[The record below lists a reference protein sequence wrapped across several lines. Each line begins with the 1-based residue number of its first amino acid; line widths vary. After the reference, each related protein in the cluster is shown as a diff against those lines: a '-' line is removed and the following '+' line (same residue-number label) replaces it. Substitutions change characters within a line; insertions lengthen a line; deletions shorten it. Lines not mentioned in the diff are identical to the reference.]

1 MKHAQSA
8 AAVALFLV
16 FVAASPLVGSA
27 GPKDK
32 NAEKAMRSIRPAEGY
47 EFVKTLAS
55 PEFNGRQSGD
65 AGATASCKWAAG
77 LFREWGLK
85 TVDGEGGLLPFPSP
99 YTIVDSAEMTISLP
113 GTPEGGPGIKLQ
125 PEKEYLPLLSSDSGD
140 RTGGLVFAGWGIS
153 APELNYD
160 DYAGLFVKGKYVLC
174 FRGTPDR
181 TERGFQVHDEH
192 RKRMLTAAD
201 KGALGII
208 YIYPE
213 IISNNN
219 VDWIPGFLPA
229 VITEKVADR
238 LFEEKGTTAAE
249 VQKALATYK
258 RPISFPLGAKVRH
271 TVTSRNF
278 SEGVGFNVVGAVMGS
293 DPALRKE
300 CVIVGAHFDSTGKH
314 MGLLFPGA
322 DDNASGSAAV
332 LQIAKALAQLD
343 RKPKRT
349 VLFVLFG
356 GEEAGLRGSYWFAE
370 HLPKAVGKVDAMF
383 NFDMVGEGD
392 GVRASTSAEPAKLAE
407 FLKEADASVGI
418 LRNTGT
424 IRDIGVRSSDYAP
437 FFLMGA
443 ACMSFGSNGP
453 HLAYHLSGE
462 SIYRINPDIIADTAR
477 LAFLTIHAW
486 ADR

>member
-1 MKHAQSA
+1 MKHAHPA
-8 AAVALFLV
+8 AAAALFLA
-16 FVAASPLVGSA
+16 FVAVSPLIGSA

-32 NAEKAMRSIRPAEGY
+32 NVEKAMRSIRPAEGY
-47 EFVKTLAS
+47 EFVKTLTS
-55 PEFNGRQSGD
+55 PEFNGRQSGE
-65 AGATASCKWAAG
+65 AGATASCKWAAALLRG
-77 LFREWGLK
+77 WGLK
-85 TVDGEGGLLPFPSP
+85 PLTGEDWLLPYPNP
-99 YTIVDSAEMTISLP
+99 YTIIDSADMTVYLP
-113 GTPEGGPGIKLQ
+113 GMPADGAGIRLQ
-125 PEKEYLPLLSSDSGD
+125 PEKEYLPLLSADSGEGV
-140 RTGGLVFAGWGIS
+140 GGVVFAGWGIS

-160 DYAGLFVKGKYVLC
+160 DYAGLDVKGKFVLC

-181 TERGFQVHDEH
+181 SEKRFQTHDEH
-192 RKRMLTAAD
+192 RTRMKTAAA

-213 IISNNN
+213 IISNNS
-219 VDWIPGFLPA
+219 VDWIRGFFPA
-229 VITEKVADR
+229 VITDKVADR
-238 LFEEKGTTAAE
+238 LFEERRTTSAE
-249 VQKALATYK
+249 IQKALVVSK
-258 RPISFPLGAKVRH
+258 RPISFPLGSKVRH
-271 TVTSRNF
+271 RATSRNF
-278 SEGVGFNVVGAVMGS
+278 PDGVGYNVVGAIPGS

-332 LQIAKALAQLD
+332 LQVAKAFSALG

-356 GEEAGLRGSYWFAE
+356 GEEAGLQGSSWFAA
-370 HLPKAVGKVDAMF
+370 HLPKAIGKVDGIF

-392 GVRASTSAEPAKLAE
+392 GVRASVSAEPPALAE
-407 FLKEADASVGI
+407 FLKEANATVGI
-418 LRNTGT
+418 LRSTGT
-424 IRDIGVRSSDYAP
+424 IRDIGVRSGDYAP

-443 ACMSFGSNGP
+443 ACATFSSNGP
-453 HLAYHLSGE
+453 HLFYHLSGE

-477 LAFLTIHAW
+477 LAFLTIQAW